1 MRNQAQVYL
10 GLFLIAFGLYAAQL
24 KKKPALLHKA
34 DPLTLLEST
43 PTPAPQTRM
52 QVLYEKVAGEKF
64 FSNRIGGI
72 KLSPATGPVKHDFT
86 ITFFGEEIFT
96 DEGFSIHPSWHTA
109 LDDLAEIIKTEPG
122 LHVEIAGY
130 ADQDNPK
137 EQSPSDYGSS
147 PYAFSFARA
156 EWLAHYFER
165 KHRIPIGKVFVLKG
179 MGAVSEGKRIELRF
193 FYNSPSESFKSS
205 GDF

>member
-10 GLFLIAFGLYAAQL
+10 GLFLIAFCLYAAQL
-24 KKKPALLHKA
+24 KKKTPAPIKATSTSLL
-34 DPLTLLEST
+34 DST
-43 PTPAPQTRM
+43 PTPVPQTRM
-52 QVLYEKVAGEKF
+52 QILYEKISGKKF

-72 KLSPATGPVKHDFT
+72 KLTPAKGPVKNDFT
-86 ITFFGEEIFT
+86 ITFFGEETFT

-109 LDDLAEIIKTEPG
+109 LDELAETIKTELG
-122 LHVEIAGY
+122 LHVEIAGF

-137 EQSPSDYGSS
+137 EKSPSDYGSS

-165 KHRIPIGKVFVLKG
+165 KHRINISKVFVLKG

-193 FYNSPSESFKSS
+193 YYNSPSESFKSS